1 MLERGKRDT
10 DFVTVCHG
18 EPWIGSI
25 YFRFEKDSKKDDNN
39 DEKENT
45 DSFNEQV
52 VAKTIRIGN
61 RLRNMIK

>member
-1 MLERGKRDT
+1 MFCSFQQTMLERGKRDT

-25 YFRFEKDSKKDDNN
+25 YFRFEKDSKKDGDN
-39 DEKENT
+39 ENN

-52 VAKTIRIGN
+52 FAKMN
-61 RLRNMIK
+61 QMNSS

>member
-25 YFRFEKDSKKDDNN
+25 YFRFEKDSKKDGNN

-52 VAKTIRIGN
+52 VARTIW
-61 RLRNMIK
+61 